1 MENAEVKR
9 ESTVKDFLEV
19 IFRRKWIILGIVL
32 VSTAIV
38 VILNMRKPAEYESTA
53 KVLIKRGE
61 APGVFDRNVRTLN
74 WEEEIASQIEMVK
87 SQTVVSSAQKIVP
100 KFYPTGY
107 TTNRKILLAKVNSGV
122 VTTSNVIWVTYG
134 SDDPIFVEAA
144 VNAIVT
150 AYREYYSNT
159 KTPPEMDDF
168 FSQEIQRLQEEMEY
182 WREHKEKV
190 LKDGDIVDIQDQ
202 RRNLLARIANYE
214 DELDK
219 VIRER
224 REKEAVIARLDSLLN
239 SRIEDLAAISS
250 DLTGSQ
256 LEQDLMRDLRVRLQE
271 LRIKESE
278 YEGKY
283 TDKNPEILRV
293 RQQIEDLRQ
302 MVLGEIR
309 TQVLLNK
316 NKLVIVVQ
324 REETLREL
332 LAKLEMEKSRY
343 PQAEI
348 ELDRIDA
355 ALTKLKGTYDNVVEQ
370 QMEAKISRASN
381 PEWMVTILNPASPA
395 YQKKT
400 RDYVRMA
407 LGPAFSLIIAL
418 ALAFFIDNL
427 DHSIKN
433 IADAEENLG
442 LSVLASFPE
451 TDRK

>member
-1 MENAEVKR
+1 METFEAKK

-32 VSTAIV
+32 ISTAMV
-38 VILNMRKPAEYESTA
+38 VILNLRKPAEYESTA

-61 APGVFDRNVRTLN
+61 APGVFDRGVRTLN

-87 SQTVVSSAQKIVP
+87 SQTVVSSAQLIVSQ
-100 KFYPTGY
+100 FYPKGY
-107 TTNRKILLAKVNSGV
+107 TSKRKIQLAKVNSGV

-134 SDDPIFVEAA
+134 SDDPVFVEAA

-159 KTPPEMDDF
+159 KTPPEMEDF
-168 FSQEIQRLQEEMEY
+168 FSQEIERLQEEIEY

-190 LKDGDIVDIQDQ
+190 LNEGDIIDIEDQ
-202 RRNLLARIANYE
+202 RRNLLGRITGYE
-214 DELDK
+214 NEVDE
-219 VIRER
+219 VFRER
-224 REKEAVIARLDSLLN
+224 REKEAVIARLDGLLD

-256 LEQDLMRDLRVRLQE
+256 LEEELMKDLRIKLQE

-278 YEGKY
+278 YSGKY
-283 TDKNPEILRV
+283 TDKNPEVLRV
-293 RQQIEDLRQ
+293 RGQIEDLRQ
-302 MVLGEIR
+302 MVLAQIR
-309 TQVLLNK
+309 TQILLNK
-316 NKLVIVVQ
+316 SKLLIIVQ
-324 REETLREL
+324 KEETLRQF
-332 LAKLEMEKSRY
+332 LAKLEIEKSRY
-343 PQAEI
+343 PKAEV
-348 ELDRIDA
+348 ELERIDA
-355 ALTKLKGTYDNVVEQ
+355 ALTKLKRTYDNVVEQ

-381 PEWMVTILNPASPA
+381 PEWTVTILNPASPA
-395 YQKKT
+395 YRKKT

-407 LGPAFSLIIAL
+407 LGPAFSLIVAL
-418 ALAFFIDNL
+418 GLAFFIDNL

>member
-1 MENAEVKR
+1 METFEAKK

>member
-1 MENAEVKR
+1 METVDVRK
-9 ESTVKDFLEV
+9 ESTVKDALEV

-32 VSTAIV
+32 IATALV
-38 VILNMRKPAEYESTA
+38 VVLNMRKPAEYESSA

-61 APGVFDRNVRTLN
+61 PQGIFDRGVRTLN

-87 SQTVVSSAQKIVP
+87 SQTVALNAQRIVP
-100 KFYPTGY
+100 QFYPEGY
-107 TTNRKILLAKVNSGV
+107 TTDRTILLAKINAGV

-134 SDDPIFVEAA
+134 ADDPVFVEAA

-159 KTPPEMDDF
+159 KTPPEMEDF
-168 FSQEIQRLQEEMEY
+168 FSQEIERLKEEMEY

-190 LKDGDIVDIQDQ
+190 LREGDIIDIEAQ
-202 RRNLLARIANYE
+202 RRNLLARIAAYE
-214 DELDK
+214 DDVDE
-219 VIRER
+219 VVRER
-224 REKEAVIARLDSLLN
+224 RDLEAVIGRLDSLLDLP
-239 SRIEDLAAISS
+239 IEDLAAISS

-256 LEQDLMRDLRVRLQE
+256 LEEQLMKELRVRLQE

-283 TDKNPEILRV
+283 TEKNVEVQRI
-293 RQQIEDLRQ
+293 RQRIEDMRQ
-302 MVLGEIR
+302 MVLSEIR
-309 TQVLLNK
+309 TQILLNK
-316 NKLVIVVQ
+316 NKLLIVV
-324 REETLREL
+324 RKEETLRHL
-332 LAKLEMEKSRY
+332 LATLEIETSRF
-343 PQAEI
+343 PKAEI
-348 ELDRIDA
+348 ELDRVDA
-355 ALTKLKGTYDNVVEQ
+355 ALSKLKKTYDNVVDQEMQ
-370 QMEAKISRASN
+370 AKISRASN
-381 PEWMVTILNPASPA
+381 PEWTVTILNPASPA

-407 LGPAFSLIIAL
+407 LGPIFSLIIAL
-418 ALAFFIDNL
+418 GLAFFIDSL

-451 TDRK
+451 TGRK

>member
-1 MENAEVKR
+1 METYEAKK

-19 IFRRKWIILGIVL
+19 IFRRKWMILGIVL
-32 VSTAIV
+32 VSTAVV
-38 VILNMRKPAEYESTA
+38 VILNMRKSAEYESSA

-61 APGVFDRNVRTLN
+61 APGVFDRGVRTLN

-87 SQTVVSSAQKIVP
+87 SQTVVSNAQLIVSQ
-100 KFYPTGY
+100 FYPKGY
-107 TTNRKILLAKVNSGV
+107 TTGRKIQFAKVNSGV

-134 SDDPIFVEAA
+134 SDDPVFVEAA

-159 KTPPEMDDF
+159 KTPPEMEDF
-168 FSQEIQRLQEEMEY
+168 FSQEIERLQEEIEY

-190 LKDGDIVDIQDQ
+190 LKEGDIVDIQDQ
-202 RRNLLARIANYE
+202 RRNLLGRIANYE
-214 DELDK
+214 SEVDD
-219 VIRER
+219 VVRER
-224 REKEAVIARLDSLLN
+224 REKEAVIARLDSLLD

-256 LEQDLMRDLRVRLQE
+256 LEEQLMKELRVKLQDL
-271 LRIKESE
+271 RIRESE
-278 YEGKY
+278 YSGRY
-283 TDKNPEILRV
+283 TDKNPEVQRI

-309 TQVLLNK
+309 TQILLNK
-316 NKLVIVVQ
+316 SKLLIIVQ
-324 REETLREL
+324 KEETIRQF
-332 LAKLEMEKSRY
+332 LAKLEIEKARY
-343 PQAEI
+343 PKTEI
-348 ELDRIDA
+348 ELERIDA
-355 ALTKLKGTYDNVVEQ
+355 ALTKLKRTYDNVVEQ

-381 PEWMVTILNPASPA
+381 PEWTVTILNAASPA
-395 YQKKT
+395 YQRKT
-400 RDYVRMA
+400 RDYMRMA

-418 ALAFFIDNL
+418 GVAFFIDNL

>member
-1 MENAEVKR
+1 METFEVKK
-9 ESTVKDFLEV
+9 ESTVKDFLEI

-32 VSTAIV
+32 ASTAIV
-38 VILNMRKPAEYESTA
+38 VILNMRKPAEYESSA

-61 APGVFDRNVRTLN
+61 APGVFDRGVRTLN
-74 WEEEIASQIEMVK
+74 WEEEITSQIEMVK
-87 SQTVVSSAQKIVP
+87 SQTVVSNAQLIVSQ
-100 KFYPTGY
+100 FYPKGY
-107 TTNRKILLAKVNSGV
+107 TTDRKIRLAKVNSGV
-122 VTTSNVIWVTYG
+122 VTTSNVIWVTYA
-134 SDDPIFVEAA
+134 SDDPVFVEAA

-159 KTPPEMDDF
+159 KAPPEMEDF
-168 FSQEIQRLQEEMEY
+168 FSQEIERLQEEIEY

-190 LKDGDIVDIQDQ
+190 LREGDIVDIQDQ
-202 RRNLLARIANYE
+202 RRNLLSRLAGYE
-214 DELDK
+214 DDVDK
-219 VIRER
+219 AVRER
-224 REKEAVIARLDSLLN
+224 REMEAVIARLDSLLN

-256 LEQDLMRDLRVRLQE
+256 LEEQLMRDLRSRLQE

-278 YEGKY
+278 YSGKY
-283 TDKNPEILRV
+283 TDKNPEVLRI

-302 MVLGEIR
+302 MVLAEIR
-309 TQVLLNK
+309 TQILLNK
-316 NKLVIVVQ
+316 NKLMIIVQ
-324 REETLREL
+324 KEETLRQF
-332 LAKLEMEKSRY
+332 LAKLEIEKLRY
-343 PQAEI
+343 PKAEI
-348 ELDRIDA
+348 ELERTDA
-355 ALTKLKGTYDNVVEQ
+355 ALTKLKRTYDNVIEQ

-381 PEWMVTILNPASPA
+381 PEWTVTILNAASPA

-418 ALAFFIDNL
+418 GLAFFIDNL

-433 IADAEENLG
+433 VADAEENLG
-442 LSVLASFPE
+442 LSVLASFPK

>member
-1 MENAEVKR
+1 MEAFETKK

-19 IFRRKWIILGIVL
+19 IFRRKWIILSIVL
-32 VSTAIV
+32 ISTVVV
-38 VILNMRKPAEYESTA
+38 VILNLRKPAEYESTA

-61 APGVFDRNVRTLN
+61 APGVFDRGVRTLN

-87 SQTVVSSAQKIVP
+87 SQTVVSSAQLILSQ
-100 KFYPTGY
+100 FYPKGY
-107 TTNRKILLAKVNSGV
+107 STNRKIQLARVNSGV

-134 SDDPIFVEAA
+134 SDDPVFVEAA
-144 VNAIVT
+144 VTAIVT

-159 KTPPEMDDF
+159 KTPPEMEDF
-168 FSQEIQRLQEEMEY
+168 FSQEIERLQEEIEY

-190 LKDGDIVDIQDQ
+190 LKEGDIIDIQDQ
-202 RRNLLARIANYE
+202 RRNLLSRIANYE
-214 DELDK
+214 NEIDD
-219 VIRER
+219 VIRGR
-224 REKEAVIARLDSLLN
+224 LEKEAVIARLDSLLD
-239 SRIEDLAAISS
+239 SRIEDLAAISN

-256 LEQDLMRDLRVRLQE
+256 LEEQLMRDLRVRLQE

-278 YEGKY
+278 YSGRY
-283 TDKNPEILRV
+283 TDKNPEVLRI
-293 RQQIEDLRQ
+293 RRQIEDLRQ
-302 MVLGEIR
+302 MVLAEIR
-309 TQVLLNK
+309 TQILLNK
-316 NKLVIVVQ
+316 NKLLIIVQ
-324 REETLREL
+324 KEETLRQF
-332 LAKLEMEKSRY
+332 LAKLEIEKVRY
-343 PQAEI
+343 PKAEI
-348 ELDRIDA
+348 ELERIDA
-355 ALTKLKGTYDNVVEQ
+355 ALTKLKRTYDNVVDQ

-381 PEWMVTILNPASPA
+381 PEWTVTILNAASPA

-418 ALAFFIDNL
+418 GLAFFIDNL

>member
-1 MENAEVKR
+1 METFEAKK

-19 IFRRKWIILGIVL
+19 IFRRKWIILGIVV
-32 VSTAIV
+32 VSTALV

-87 SQTVVSSAQKIVP
+87 SQTVVSSAQTIVSQ
-100 KFYPTGY
+100 FYPKGY
-107 TTNRKILLAKVNSGV
+107 TTNRKITLGKVNSGV
-122 VTTSNVIWVTYG
+122 ITTSNVIWVTYG
-134 SDDPIFVEAA
+134 SDDPVFVEAA

-159 KTPPEMDDF
+159 KAPPEMEDF
-168 FSQEIQRLQEEMEY
+168 FSQEIERLQEEIEY

-190 LKDGDIVDIQDQ
+190 LREGDIIDIQDQ
-202 RRNLLARIANYE
+202 RRNLLTRIAGYE
-214 DELDK
+214 TEVDD
-219 VIRER
+219 VVRER
-224 REKEAVIARLDSLLN
+224 SEKESVIARLDSLLDL
-239 SRIEDLAAISS
+239 RIEDLAAISS

-256 LEQDLMRDLRVRLQE
+256 LEEQLMKELRIKLQE

-278 YEGKY
+278 YSGKY
-283 TDKNPEILRV
+283 TEKNPELQRA

-302 MVLGEIR
+302 MVLAEIR
-309 TQVLLNK
+309 TQILLNK
-316 NKLVIVVQ
+316 SKLQIIVQ
-324 REETLREL
+324 KEETLRQL
-332 LAKLEMEKSRY
+332 LAKLEVGKSRY
-343 PQAEI
+343 PQAEV
-348 ELDRIDA
+348 ELERIDA
-355 ALTKLKGTYDNVVEQ
+355 ALAKLVRTYDNVVQQ

-381 PEWMVTILNPASPA
+381 PEWTVTILNQASPA

-418 ALAFFIDNL
+418 GLAFFIDNL

-451 TDRK
+451 TDRE

>member
-1 MENAEVKR
+1 METFETKK

-19 IFRRKWIILGIVL
+19 IFRRKWIIVSIVL
-32 VSTAIV
+32 IATVIV

-61 APGVFDRNVRTLN
+61 APGVFDRGVRTLN

-87 SQTVVSSAQKIVP
+87 SQTVVSSAQLILSQ
-100 KFYPTGY
+100 FYPKGY
-107 TTNRKILLAKVNSGV
+107 STNRKIQLARVNSGV

-134 SDDPIFVEAA
+134 SDDPVFVEAA

-159 KTPPEMDDF
+159 KTPPEMEDF
-168 FSQEIQRLQEEMEY
+168 FSQEIERLQEEIEY

-190 LKDGDIVDIQDQ
+190 LKEGDIIDIQDQ
-202 RRNLLARIANYE
+202 RRNLLSRIDNYE
-214 DELDK
+214 NKIDD

-224 REKEAVIARLDSLLN
+224 LEKEAVIARLDSLLD
-239 SRIEDLAAISS
+239 SRIEDLAAISN

-256 LEQDLMRDLRVRLQE
+256 LEEQLMRDLRVRLQE

-278 YEGKY
+278 YSGKY
-283 TDKNPEILRV
+283 TDKNPEVLRV
-293 RQQIEDLRQ
+293 RRQIEDLRQ
-302 MVLGEIR
+302 MVLAEIR
-309 TQVLLNK
+309 TQILLNK
-316 NKLVIVVQ
+316 NKLLIIVQ
-324 REETLREL
+324 KEETLRQFL
-332 LAKLEMEKSRY
+332 TKLDIEKSRY
-343 PQAEI
+343 PKAEV
-348 ELDRIDA
+348 ELERIDA
-355 ALTKLKGTYDNVVEQ
+355 ALTKLKRTYDNVVDQ

-381 PEWMVTILNPASPA
+381 PEWTVTILNAASPA

-418 ALAFFIDNL
+418 GLAFFIDNL

>member
-1 MENAEVKR
+1 METIEARK

-32 VSTAIV
+32 VSTAMV
-38 VILNMRKPAEYESTA
+38 VILNVRKPAVYESTA

-61 APGVFDRNVRTLN
+61 ASGVFDRNVRTLN

-87 SQTVVSSAQKIVP
+87 SQTVVSSAQRIVSQ
-100 KFYPTGY
+100 FYPKGY
-107 TTNRKILLAKVNSGV
+107 STNRKIQLAKVNSGV
-122 VTTSNVIWVTYG
+122 ITTSNVIWVTYG
-134 SDDPIFVEAA
+134 SDDPVFVEAA

-159 KTPPEMDDF
+159 KTPPEMEDF
-168 FSQEIQRLQEEMEY
+168 FSQEIERLQEEIEY
-182 WREHKEKV
+182 WREHKEEV
-190 LKDGDIVDIQDQ
+190 LKEGDIIDIEDQ
-202 RRNLLARIANYE
+202 RRNLLARVAGYE
-214 DELDK
+214 TEVDDI
-219 VIRER
+219 VRER
-224 REKEAVIARLDSLLN
+224 REKEAVIARLDSLLD

-256 LEQDLMRDLRVRLQE
+256 LEEQLMKELRVRLQE

-278 YEGKY
+278 YSGKY
-283 TDKNPEILRV
+283 TDKNPEVLRV

-302 MVLGEIR
+302 MVLAEIH
-309 TQVLLNK
+309 TQILLNK
-316 NKLVIVVQ
+316 NKLLIIVQ
-324 REETLREL
+324 KEETLRQF
-332 LAKLEMEKSRY
+332 LAKLEIEKSGY
-343 PQAEI
+343 PKAEI
-348 ELDRIDA
+348 ELERIDA
-355 ALTKLKGTYDNVVEQ
+355 ALTKLKRSYDNVVEQ
-370 QMEAKISRASN
+370 QMGAKISRASN
-381 PEWMVTILNPASPA
+381 PEWTVTILNPASPA
-395 YQKKT
+395 YRKKT

-418 ALAFFIDNL
+418 GLAFFIDNL

>member
-1 MENAEVKR
+1 MDTVEVKR
-9 ESTVKDFLEV
+9 ESTVKDFIEV

-32 VSTAIV
+32 ISTAIV
-38 VILNMRKPAEYESTA
+38 VILNMRKPAEYESAA

-61 APGVFDRNVRTLN
+61 ATGVFDRNVRTLN

-87 SQTVVSSAQKIVP
+87 SQTVVSSAQMIVS
-100 KFYPTGY
+100 KFYPKGY
-107 TTNRKILLAKVNSGV
+107 TTDRKILLEKVNSGV
-122 VTTSNVIWVTYG
+122 ITTSNVIWVTYG
-134 SDDPIFVEAA
+134 SDDPVFVEAA

-159 KTPPEMDDF
+159 KTPPEMEDF
-168 FSQEIQRLQEEMEY
+168 FSQEIERLQEEIEY

-190 LKDGDIVDIQDQ
+190 LREGDIVDIQVQ
-202 RRNLLARIANYE
+202 RGNLLRRIADYE
-214 DELDK
+214 NEVDD
-219 VIRER
+219 VVGER
-224 REKEAVIARLDSLLN
+224 RAKEAVIARLDSLLD

-256 LEQDLMRDLRVRLQE
+256 LEEQLMKDLRIRLQE

-278 YEGKY
+278 YSGKY
-283 TDKNPEILRV
+283 TDKNPEVQRV

-302 MVLGEIR
+302 MVLAEIR
-309 TQVLLNK
+309 TQILLNK
-316 NKLVIVVQ
+316 NKLLIIA
-324 REETLREL
+324 RKEETLRQL
-332 LAKLEMEKSRY
+332 LAKLEIEKSRY

-348 ELDRIDA
+348 EHERIDA
-355 ALTKLKGTYDNVVEQ
+355 ALTKLKRTYDNVVEQ
-370 QMEAKISRASN
+370 QMQAKISRASN
-381 PEWMVTILNPASPA
+381 PEWMITILNPASPA

-418 ALAFFIDNL
+418 GLAFFVDNL

>member
-1 MENAEVKR
+1 MEPIEARK

-32 VSTAIV
+32 ISTAMV
-38 VILNMRKPAEYESTA
+38 VILNLRKPAEYESTA

-61 APGVFDRNVRTLN
+61 APGVFDRGVRTLD

-87 SQTVVSSAQKIVP
+87 SQTVVSSAQRIVSQ
-100 KFYPTGY
+100 FYPKGY
-107 TTNRKILLAKVNSGV
+107 ATNRKILLAKVNCGV

-134 SDDPIFVEAA
+134 SDDPVFVEAA

-159 KTPPEMDDF
+159 KTPPEMEDF
-168 FSQEIQRLQEEMEY
+168 FSQEIERLQEEIEY

-190 LKDGDIVDIQDQ
+190 LKEGDIVDIEDQ

-214 DELDK
+214 NEVDD
-219 VIRER
+219 VVRER
-224 REKEAVIARLDSLLN
+224 REKEAVIARLDSLLD

-256 LEQDLMRDLRVRLQE
+256 LEEQLMKELRLRLQG
-271 LRIKESE
+271 LRITESE
-278 YEGKY
+278 YSGKY
-283 TDKNPEILRV
+283 TDKNPEVLRV

-302 MVLGEIR
+302 MVLAQIR
-309 TQVLLNK
+309 TQILLNK
-316 NKLVIVVQ
+316 NKLLIIVQ
-324 REETLREL
+324 KEETLRQF
-332 LAKLEMEKSRY
+332 LAKVEIEKSRY
-343 PQAEI
+343 PEAEV
-348 ELDRIDA
+348 ELERIDA
-355 ALTKLKGTYDNVVEQ
+355 ALTKLKRTYDNVVEQ
-370 QMEAKISRASN
+370 QMAAKISRASN
-381 PEWMVTILNPASPA
+381 PEWTVTILNPASPA
-395 YQKKT
+395 YRKKT

-407 LGPAFSLIIAL
+407 LGPAFSLIVAL
-418 ALAFFIDNL
+418 GLAFFIDNL

>member
-1 MENAEVKR
+1 METFEAKK

-32 VSTAIV
+32 ISTAMV
-38 VILNMRKPAEYESTA
+38 VILNLRKPAEYESTA

-61 APGVFDRNVRTLN
+61 APGVFDRGVRTLD

-87 SQTVVSSAQKIVP
+87 SQTVVSSAQRIVSQ
-100 KFYPTGY
+100 FYPKGY
-107 TTNRKILLAKVNSGV
+107 ATNRKILLAKVNCGV

-134 SDDPIFVEAA
+134 SDDPVFVEAA

-159 KTPPEMDDF
+159 KTPPEMEDF
-168 FSQEIQRLQEEMEY
+168 FSQEIERLQEEIEY

-190 LKDGDIVDIQDQ
+190 LKEGDIVDIEDQ

-214 DELDK
+214 NEVDD
-219 VIRER
+219 VVRER
-224 REKEAVIARLDSLLN
+224 REKEAVIARLDSLLD

-256 LEQDLMRDLRVRLQE
+256 LEEQLMKELRLRLQG
-271 LRIKESE
+271 LRITESE
-278 YEGKY
+278 YSGKY
-283 TDKNPEILRV
+283 TDKNPEVLRV

-302 MVLGEIR
+302 MVLAQIR
-309 TQVLLNK
+309 TQILLNK
-316 NKLVIVVQ
+316 NKLLIIVQ
-324 REETLREL
+324 KEETLRQF
-332 LAKLEMEKSRY
+332 LAKVEIEKSRY
-343 PQAEI
+343 PEAEV
-348 ELDRIDA
+348 ELERIDA
-355 ALTKLKGTYDNVVEQ
+355 ALTKLKRTYDNVVEQ
-370 QMEAKISRASN
+370 QMAAKISRASN
-381 PEWMVTILNPASPA
+381 PEWTVTILNPASPA
-395 YQKKT
+395 YRKKT

-407 LGPAFSLIIAL
+407 LGPAFSLIVAL
-418 ALAFFIDNL
+418 GLAFFIDNL